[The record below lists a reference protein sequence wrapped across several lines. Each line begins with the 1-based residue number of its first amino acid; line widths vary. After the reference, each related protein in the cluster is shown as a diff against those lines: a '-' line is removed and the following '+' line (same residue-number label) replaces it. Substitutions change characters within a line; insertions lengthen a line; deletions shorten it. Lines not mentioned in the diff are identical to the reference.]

1 MVIVVFFISCKFL
14 QLMIDPQD
22 FQDAEADILSNSAS
36 AIIERI
42 KENSEQYAMALQ
54 SLCRRKK
61 SLTVEVCSF
70 H

>member
-1 MVIVVFFISCKFL
+1 MFCEFL

-22 FQDAEADILSNSAS
+22 FQDAEPDILSNSAS

-61 SLTVEVCSF
+61 SLTVEVCCF